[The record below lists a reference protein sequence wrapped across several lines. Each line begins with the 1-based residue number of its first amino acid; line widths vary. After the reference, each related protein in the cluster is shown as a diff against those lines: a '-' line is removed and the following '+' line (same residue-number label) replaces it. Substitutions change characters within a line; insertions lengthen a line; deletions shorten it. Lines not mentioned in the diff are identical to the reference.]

1 MSKLLFGDKNYR
13 RIRFLFQNFTTLQLA
28 MNLKLV
34 HPKVA
39 IYFKEFN
46 SDLVVS
52 HRYKAD
58 QGKRLLY
65 NLWYIF
71 SFQTLPE
78 LKEQYNFSKLFNYY
92 YRLDQGENP
101 SKERQLKC
109 KLYKVFFLY
118 SSLVNGPRDYKA
130 VSSYLF
136 CLFIE
141 P

>member
-71 SFQTLPE
+71 SF
-78 LKEQYNFSKLFNYY
+78 
-92 YRLDQGENP
+92 
-101 SKERQLKC
+101 
-109 KLYKVFFLY
+109 
-118 SSLVNGPRDYKA
+118 
-130 VSSYLF
+130 
-136 CLFIE
+136 
-141 P
+141 